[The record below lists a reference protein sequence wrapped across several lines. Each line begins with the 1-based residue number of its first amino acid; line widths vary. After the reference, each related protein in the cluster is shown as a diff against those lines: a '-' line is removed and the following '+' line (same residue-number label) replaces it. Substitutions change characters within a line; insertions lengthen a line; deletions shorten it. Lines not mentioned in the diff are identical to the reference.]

1 MSPETELTRGAVV
14 DLNVVVQNVSDAPV
28 KLRGGSP
35 LAHVNLKAVRRDGTE
50 AELVPSIVDVLSTID
65 EFTLQPREVA
75 VMSLMSV
82 GIGKHDA
89 NAKSAHGRS
98 IGYWLPDERAVTG
111 FKSQLTFTSESSSSW
126 SGSLAAETPKG
137 TAAKLTQDGLI
148 GTWRGTV
155 NEKKLMLSF
164 HRPPVEKDVQLDIY
178 FGEATIGTLA
188 GFTIAADGGS
198 AEVVQHSAGGD
209 MKFGT
214 LIPDVAGKL
223 KLELYGRQKGQQE
236 VFLTRDVEAPVSNET
251 KSATQ
256 PKAGAKLDR
265 AMLEGAWEGEKDGVT
280 VKLEFQWLSEH
291 QQVRWEVKRPSSSI
305 TAEMSVVVAPD
316 GNSAEF
322 IFRKGLEFEATQGRV
337 TPGEAGTLNLE
348 IIPNPNVSDP
358 GYPAV
363 KGLVLKPRSTA

>member
-1 MSPETELTRGAVV
+1 
-14 DLNVVVQNVSDAPV
+14 
-28 KLRGGSP
+28 
-35 LAHVNLKAVRRDGTE
+35 
-50 AELVPSIVDVLSTID
+50 
-65 EFTLQPREVA
+65 
-75 VMSLMSV
+75 
-82 GIGKHDA
+82 
-89 NAKSAHGRS
+89 
-98 IGYWLPDERAVTG
+98 LPDERAVTG

-126 SGSLAAETPKG
+126 TGSLAAETP
-137 TAAKLTQDGLI
+137 
-148 GTWRGTV
+148 
-155 NEKKLMLSF
+155 
-164 HRPPVEKDVQLDIY
+164 
-178 FGEATIGTLA
+178 
-188 GFTIAADGGS
+188 
-198 AEVVQHSAGGD
+198 
-209 MKFGT
+209 
-214 LIPDVAGKL
+214 
-223 KLELYGRQKGQQE
+223 
-236 VFLTRDVEAPVSNET
+236 

-348 IIPNPNVSDP
+348 IIPNPNVSNP

-363 KGLVLKPRSTA
+363 KGLVLKPQKPT